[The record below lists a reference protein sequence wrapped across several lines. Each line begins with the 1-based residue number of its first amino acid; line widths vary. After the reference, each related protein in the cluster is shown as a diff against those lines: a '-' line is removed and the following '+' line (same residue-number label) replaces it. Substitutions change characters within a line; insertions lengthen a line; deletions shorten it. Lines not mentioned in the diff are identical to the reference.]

1 VSLKTHKKAVL
12 YLCFILVISASGCD
26 LIKSIKEYFQEPA
39 TPVAETPSAPAQVTS
54 EQPQPAMDT
63 GASAA
68 DPNVL
73 ARVGKWSLTVQ
84 DFEERLAALKEVV
97 PEYDI
102 TDPESRKLVL
112 DELVNQ
118 QILVEDAEAT
128 GLANKKDIL
137 AAVEEF
143 RRTLIIREIAQ
154 QLTTNIK
161 TSEEDAKAFYEEN
174 KDAMV
179 GPTEWHVGEIVIPTK
194 EQATEILT
202 QVLGGSDFAEM
213 AKQYSTSKTAASG
226 GDMGFITE
234 EPFPQMGTALLSLEA
249 GDVSSVFK
257 GPDGFYIVKLYEKK
271 GGEPISFEEIKEE
284 IIQNQ
289 TLLMQQ
295 QAILDHLNRLKAT
308 TKIEIN
314 EQLLK

>member
-1 VSLKTHKKAVL
+1 
-12 YLCFILVISASGCD
+12 LCLVVILSASGCD

-39 TPVAETPSAPAQVTS
+39 DAPTAAVPAPV
-54 EQPQPAMDT
+54 PQPVPAKPQTTANVDGPM
-63 GASAA
+63 A
-68 DPNVL
+68 PNVL

-84 DFEERLAALKEVV
+84 DFEERLTALKEVV

-128 GLANKKDIL
+128 GLANQKDIQS
-137 AAVEEF
+137 AVEEF
-143 RRTLIIREIAQ
+143 RRTLIIRAIAQ
-154 QLTTNIK
+154 QLTEEIT
-161 TSEEDAKAFYEEN
+161 TSEEDARAFYEEN
-174 KDAMV
+174 KDSLV
-179 GPTEWHVGEIVIPTK
+179 GPTEWHVGEIVVPTK

-202 QVLGGSDFAEM
+202 QILNGADFAEM
-213 AKQYSTSKTAASG
+213 AKQYSVGATAANG

-234 EPFPQMGTALLSLEA
+234 EPFPQMGTALLPLEV

-257 GPDGFYIVKLYEKK
+257 GPDGFYIAKLYEKK
-271 GGEPISFEEIKEE
+271 EGEAIGFDEIKEE

-308 TKIEIN
+308 IKIEIN
-314 EQLLK
+314 EQLLQ